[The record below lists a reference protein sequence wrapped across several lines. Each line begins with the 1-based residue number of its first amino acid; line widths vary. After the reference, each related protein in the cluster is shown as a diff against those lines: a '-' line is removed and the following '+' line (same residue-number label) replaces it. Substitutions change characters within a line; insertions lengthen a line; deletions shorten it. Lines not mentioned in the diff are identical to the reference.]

1 MSFFATYPRITGA
14 VICLACIISLRRR
27 IVLYSKSDCYK
38 SVHFEWLQQILPGT
52 VVNGR
57 FVRVSNVSFW
67 LQESTETSSI
77 KCQLWIIFDV
87 ISGFY
92 RKRLRKCSLLA
103 CMLSARWWIVRT
115 KVLIGPSLRTVIS
128 LYQVGVARRAR
139 STRRAGNVA
148 KKPLRLLESVYK
160 NLDNILNISTHAPS
174 TLVLLEVLQTGL
186 DVVRVL
192 LCLGGPDLVIVFS
205 LDWTTNLLLL
215 RTYDHRTIRDG

>member
-1 MSFFATYPRITGA
+1 MTSTNIA
-14 VICLACIISLRRR
+14 
-27 IVLYSKSDCYK
+27 
-38 SVHFEWLQQILPGT
+38 GT
-52 VVNGR
+52 AVNGR